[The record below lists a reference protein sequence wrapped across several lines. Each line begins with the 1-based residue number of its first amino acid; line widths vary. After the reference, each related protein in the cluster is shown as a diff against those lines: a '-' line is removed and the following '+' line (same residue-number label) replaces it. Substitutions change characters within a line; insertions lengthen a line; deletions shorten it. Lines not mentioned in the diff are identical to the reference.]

1 MKKMG
6 IIYGS
11 STGTCESIAQTIAEK
26 LGVASVDVIDASKI
40 TTEKV
45 GGYDILLL
53 GTSTWGDGELQDDWY
68 DAIKTVKTADLNGK
82 IVALF
87 GCGDSE
93 SYCDT
98 FCDGMGVIYD
108 QLKNSGCTF
117 VGAVPADEYSYSSS
131 IAVIDGKF
139 VEKSN
144 LELMKDYATTVSHNC
159 NIPLDVHLMVENV
172 EEVADEYIDLAPDR
186 VTFHIEAL
194 KDKDRI
200 FNFIQELKENNI
212 KVGIAISPETQI
224 EELKPYLKY
233 IHMVLV
239 MTVVPGKGGQKI
251 IPETLEKIRSLKKYL
266 EENSIDID
274 IEADGGINGETSEDV
289 REAGA
294 DILVSGFYVVSA
306 ENKRAAVE
314 KIRG

>member
-1 MKKMG
+1 M
-6 IIYGS
+6 S
-11 STGTCESIAQTIAEK
+11 EVAVSI
-26 LGVASVDVIDASKI
+26 LSVDKENATHTFYNLETARPEYFHID
-40 TTEKV
+40 V
-45 GGYDILLL
+45 
-53 GTSTWGDGELQDDWY
+53 
-68 DAIKTVKTADLNGK
+68 
-82 IVALF
+82 
-87 GCGDSE
+87 
-93 SYCDT
+93 
-98 FCDGMGVIYD
+98 M
-108 QLKNSGCTF
+108 
-117 VGAVPADEYSYSSS
+117 
-131 IAVIDGKF
+131 DGKF
-139 VEKSN
+139 VENNN
-144 LELMKDYATTVSHNC
+144 LELMKDYATTISHIS

-224 EELKPYLKY
+224 EELKHYLKY

-274 IEADGGINGETSEDV
+274 IEADGGINGETSESV
-289 REAGA
+289 RNAGA
-294 DILVSGFYVVSA
+294 DILVSGVYIVDA
-306 ENKRAAVE
+306 ENQREAV
-314 KIRG
+314 KNIRG

>member
-1 MKKMG
+1 M
-6 IIYGS
+6 S
-11 STGTCESIAQTIAEK
+11 EVAVSI
-26 LGVASVDVIDASKI
+26 LSVDKENATHTFYNLETARPEYFHID
-40 TTEKV
+40 V
-45 GGYDILLL
+45 
-53 GTSTWGDGELQDDWY
+53 
-68 DAIKTVKTADLNGK
+68 
-82 IVALF
+82 
-87 GCGDSE
+87 
-93 SYCDT
+93 
-98 FCDGMGVIYD
+98 M
-108 QLKNSGCTF
+108 
-117 VGAVPADEYSYSSS
+117 
-131 IAVIDGKF
+131 DGKF
-139 VEKSN
+139 VENNN
-144 LELMKDYATTVSHNC
+144 LELMKDYATTISHIS

-186 VTFHIEAL
+186 VTFHIKAL

>member
-1 MKKMG
+1 M
-6 IIYGS
+6 S
-11 STGTCESIAQTIAEK
+11 EVSVSI
-26 LGVASVDVIDASKI
+26 LSVDKENATHTFYNLETARPEYFHID
-40 TTEKV
+40 V
-45 GGYDILLL
+45 
-53 GTSTWGDGELQDDWY
+53 
-68 DAIKTVKTADLNGK
+68 
-82 IVALF
+82 
-87 GCGDSE
+87 
-93 SYCDT
+93 
-98 FCDGMGVIYD
+98 M
-108 QLKNSGCTF
+108 
-117 VGAVPADEYSYSSS
+117 
-131 IAVIDGKF
+131 DGKF
-139 VEKSN
+139 VENNN
-144 LELMKDYATTVSHNC
+144 LELMKDYATTISHIS

>member
-1 MKKMG
+1 M
-6 IIYGS
+6 S
-11 STGTCESIAQTIAEK
+11 EVAVSI
-26 LGVASVDVIDASKI
+26 LSVDKENATHTFYNLETARPEYFHID
-40 TTEKV
+40 V
-45 GGYDILLL
+45 
-53 GTSTWGDGELQDDWY
+53 
-68 DAIKTVKTADLNGK
+68 
-82 IVALF
+82 
-87 GCGDSE
+87 
-93 SYCDT
+93 
-98 FCDGMGVIYD
+98 M
-108 QLKNSGCTF
+108 
-117 VGAVPADEYSYSSS
+117 
-131 IAVIDGKF
+131 DGKF
-139 VEKSN
+139 VENNN
-144 LELMKDYATTVSHNC
+144 LELMKDYATTISHIS
-159 NIPLDVHLMVENV
+159 NISLDVHLMVENV